1 MNIQIV
7 LNLKM
12 KNNADVV
19 AMANRY
25 VANLTGNSLLNS
37 AEIVK
42 QTEVVKTLA
51 DALSA
56 LMCKPVYEAKAANL
70 RVSRENL
77 DRELTILAGQVEAVA
92 NSSSTVDSD
101 RIGIVES
108 AGMDIKTYPS
118 RSKRVFGVTN
128 GDISGSVKLVAEG
141 GARAHEWQYTSDL
154 VNFTNRVAAQTT
166 VRGSSEITG
175 LSKGV
180 YAFFHKPIYSDRV
193 VDWEGPIINTVV

>member
-7 LNLKM
+7 LNLKTR
-12 KNNADVV
+12 NNADVI

-25 VANLTGNSLLNS
+25 VANLKGNSLLNS
-37 AEIVK
+37 AAIVK

-108 AGMDIKTYPS
+108 VGMDIKTYPS
-118 RSKRVFGVTN
+118 RSKRVFAVTN

>member
-7 LNLKM
+7 LNLKTR
-12 KNNADVV
+12 NNADVI

-25 VANLTGNSLLNS
+25 VANLKGNSLLNS
-37 AEIVK
+37 AAIVK

-51 DALSA
+51 DALSD

-92 NSSSTVDSD
+92 NSSSTIDSD

-108 AGMDIKTYPS
+108 VGMDIKTYPS
-118 RSKRVFGVTN
+118 RSKRVFAVTN
-128 GDISGSVKLVAEG
+128 GNISGSVKLVAEG

-154 VNFTNRVAAQTT
+154 VNFTNRIAAQTT